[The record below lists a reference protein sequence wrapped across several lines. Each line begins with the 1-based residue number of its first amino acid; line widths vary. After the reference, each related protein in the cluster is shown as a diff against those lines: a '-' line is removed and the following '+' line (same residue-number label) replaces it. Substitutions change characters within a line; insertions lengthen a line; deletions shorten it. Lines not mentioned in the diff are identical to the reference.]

1 MDQLHLNV
9 RNTASSVALDK
20 QGRERDLGRGF
31 RSKKLQ
37 SRPKCR
43 KIRKLRILQCNIN
56 GLCTPSSR
64 VKLDKILELASKH
77 QVSIIALQETKLN
90 TRHRLRVK
98 GYNIVRQDRSS
109 NGGGGLMFLIR
120 DVYFQRIDRINSP
133 RKSLESQGITVLSR
147 KHNNNINI
155 FNLYHPPNNQ
165 KLDLDALEGLFTKA
179 TVLLGDLNAKHT
191 AWGCALENNRGQ
203 DLENLS
209 NDKAFLFLNNGTH
222 TYRSHI
228 VDYVGS
234 DHYPILIELDYDIK
248 TYGNKNI
255 YWNFK
260 KANWTLFE
268 KNLNEQLQKNPIT
281 ENLENEWFVF
291 KHSIFTAAEGAV
303 PRGKHKKTRPAF
315 TNDSQ
320 DLQKL
325 LAKREHLLQSHNLND
340 NTDARIELN
349 KINAEIK
356 REYCSIKQSNWQ
368 DLCKSLDY
376 KTPNIR
382 LWRLAKKLEKIQPQV
397 ENTNSITGTNGTST
411 VNDKETA
418 DALGNY
424 YSEESKLALGRENK
438 KTGRATRKLIRS
450 CRVPASNELFNIP
463 ITSSELLYAIQ
474 QLDFKKSPGPDGIH
488 GQFITEREFFVL
500 KESSRKKVA
509 TELLDGAYV
518 TTSTS
523 CFYLLRKEEILRS
536 WKKKR
541 TAR

>member
-1 MDQLHLNV
+1 MRTSKASKWVDLLIRNPYILHSQF
-9 RNTASSVALDK
+9 TSD
-20 QGRERDLGRGF
+20 GF
-31 RSKKLQ
+31 
-37 SRPKCR
+37 
-43 KIRKLRILQCNIN
+43 
-56 GLCTPSSR
+56 GLEEIWNSIPS

-165 KLDLDALEGLFTKA
+165 KLDLDALEGLFTNA
-179 TVLLGDLNAKHT
+179 TVLIGDLNAKHT

-222 TYRSHI
+222 TYRSHSYNTTDALDLTI
-228 VDYVGS
+228 SSPDLFPYCSWKVVDYVGS

-248 TYGNKNI
+248 TYGNNNI

-376 KTPNIR
+376 KTPNTR
-382 LWRLAKKLEKIQPQV
+382 LWRLAKKLDKIQPQV
-397 ENTNSITGTNGTST
+397 ENTNSIIGINGTST

-474 QLDFKKSPGPDGIH
+474 QLDFKKSPGPDANEHVKETFYENEKKQPLIKMINEDHLGWKPLIMREMGLEIAQLSFFNKIVCIH
-488 GQFITEREFFVL
+488 
-500 KESSRKKVA
+500 
-509 TELLDGAYV
+509 
-518 TTSTS
+518 
-523 CFYLLRKEEILRS
+523 
-536 WKKKR
+536 
-541 TAR
+541 

>member
-1 MDQLHLNV
+1 
-9 RNTASSVALDK
+9 
-20 QGRERDLGRGF
+20 
-31 RSKKLQ
+31 
-37 SRPKCR
+37 
-43 KIRKLRILQCNIN
+43 
-56 GLCTPSSR
+56 
-64 VKLDKILELASKH
+64 
-77 QVSIIALQETKLN
+77 
-90 TRHRLRVK
+90 
-98 GYNIVRQDRSS
+98 
-109 NGGGGLMFLIR
+109 MFLIR

-165 KLDLDALEGLFTKA
+165 KLDLNALEGLFTNA
-179 TVLLGDLNAKHT
+179 TVLIGDLNAKHP

-222 TYRSHI
+222 TYRSHSYNTTDALDLTI
-228 VDYVGS
+228 SSPDLFPYCSWKVVDYVG
-234 DHYPILIELDYDIK
+234 
-248 TYGNKNI
+248 
-255 YWNFK
+255 K
-260 KANWTLFE
+260 KPKRTASE
-268 KNLNEQLQKNPIT
+268 EPIT

-376 KTPNIR
+376 KTPNTR
-382 LWRLAKKLEKIQPQV
+382 LWRLAKNLTKYNHRWKIQILSLV
-397 ENTNSITGTNGTST
+397 SM
-411 VNDKETA
+411 
-418 DALGNY
+418 
-424 YSEESKLALGRENK
+424 
-438 KTGRATRKLIRS
+438 
-450 CRVPASNELFNIP
+450 ELP
-463 ITSSELLYAIQ
+463 L
-474 QLDFKKSPGPDGIH
+474 
-488 GQFITEREFFVL
+488 
-500 KESSRKKVA
+500 
-509 TELLDGAYV
+509 
-518 TTSTS
+518 
-523 CFYLLRKEEILRS
+523 
-536 WKKKR
+536 
-541 TAR
+541 

>member
-1 MDQLHLNV
+1 
-9 RNTASSVALDK
+9 
-20 QGRERDLGRGF
+20 
-31 RSKKLQ
+31 
-37 SRPKCR
+37 
-43 KIRKLRILQCNIN
+43 
-56 GLCTPSSR
+56 
-64 VKLDKILELASKH
+64 
-77 QVSIIALQETKLN
+77 
-90 TRHRLRVK
+90 
-98 GYNIVRQDRSS
+98 
-109 NGGGGLMFLIR
+109 MFLIR
-120 DVYFQRIDRINSP
+120 DVYFQRIDRINLP

-165 KLDLDALEGLFTKA
+165 KLDLDALEGLFTNA

-209 NDKAFLFLNNGTH
+209 NAKAFLFLNNGTH
-222 TYRSHI
+222 TYRSHSYNTTDALDLTI
-228 VDYVGS
+228 SSPDLFPYCSWKVVDYVGS

-248 TYGNKNI
+248 TYGNNNI

-325 LAKREHLLQSHNLND
+325 LAKRENLLQSHNLNN

-356 REYCSIKQSNWQ
+356 REYCSIKQSNSQ

-376 KTPNIR
+376 KTPNTR
-382 LWRLAKKLEKIQPQV
+382 LWRLAKKLDKIQPQV
-397 ENTNSITGTNGTST
+397 ENTNSIIGINGTST

-474 QLDFKKSPGPDGIH
+474 QLDFMKSPGPDGIH
-488 GQFITEREFFVL
+488 GQFIVNLGSCATKRLLHIFNLSWKLGRLPGQWKTAIVVPIRKPNKDASSMGSYRPIALTCMTCKLMERI
-500 KESSRKKVA
+500 
-509 TELLDGAYV
+509 
-518 TTSTS
+518 
-523 CFYLLRKEEILRS
+523 ILRRITFHAAT
-536 WKKKR
+536 R
-541 TAR
+541 TIWVSQGT

>member
-1 MDQLHLNV
+1 MDQLLLNV

-31 RSKKLQ
+31 PWKKLQ
-37 SRPKCR
+37 SPPKCR

-64 VKLDKILELASKH
+64 IKLDKILELASKH
-77 QVSIIALQETKLN
+77 QVSFIALQETKLT

-98 GYNIVRQDRSS
+98 GYNIVRRDRSS

-120 DVYFQRIDRINSP
+120 DVYFQGIDRINSP

-155 FNLYHPPNNQ
+155 FNLHHPPNNQ
-165 KLDLDALEGLFTKA
+165 KLDLDVLEGLFTNA

-191 AWGCALENNRGQ
+191 AWGCALANNRGQ

-209 NDKAFLFLNNGTH
+209 NDKTFLFLNNGTH
-222 TYRSHI
+222 TYRSHSYNTTDALNLTI
-228 VDYVGS
+228 SSPDLFPYCSWKVVDYVGS

-248 TYGNKNI
+248 TY
-255 YWNFK
+255 
-260 KANWTLFE
+260 E
-268 KNLNEQLQKNPIT
+268 D
-281 ENLENEWFVF
+281 LENEWFVF

-303 PRGKHKKTRPAF
+303 PSAVEGTRGKHKNTRPAF

-356 REYCSIKQSNWQ
+356 RVYCSIKQSNWQ

-376 KTPNIR
+376 KTPNTR
-382 LWRLAKKLEKIQPQV
+382 LWRLAKKLDKIQPQV
-397 ENTNSITGTNGTST
+397 ENTNSIIGINGTPT
-411 VNDKETA
+411 VNNKEAA

-424 YSEESKLALGRENK
+424 YSEESKLALERENK
-438 KTGRATRKLIRS
+438 KTGRATGKLIRS
-450 CRVPASNELFNIP
+450 RRVPASNELFNDP
-463 ITSSELLYAIQ
+463 ITSSELLHPAIKFQ
-474 QLDFKKSPGPDGIH
+474 E
-488 GQFITEREFFVL
+488 ITG
-500 KESSRKKVA
+500 
-509 TELLDGAYV
+509 T
-518 TTSTS
+518 
-523 CFYLLRKEEILRS
+523 
-536 WKKKR
+536 
-541 TAR
+541 